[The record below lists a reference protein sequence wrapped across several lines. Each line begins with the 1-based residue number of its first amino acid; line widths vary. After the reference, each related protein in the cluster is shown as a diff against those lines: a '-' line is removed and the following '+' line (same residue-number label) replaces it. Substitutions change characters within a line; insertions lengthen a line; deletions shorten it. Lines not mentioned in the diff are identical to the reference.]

1 MIKKKKVPHVI
12 VSRQAVHLHKSA
24 LRVQNQLSAHQNIFG
39 VSVSQT
45 PKLKQCLQKKIR
57 GNLDLFCTTKRR

>member
-1 MIKKKKVPHVI
+1 MIKKKVPYVI

-24 LRVQNQLSAHQNIFG
+24 LRVQNQLGAHQNIFG
-39 VSVSQT
+39 VFVPQT

-57 GNLDLFCTTKRR
+57 GNLDLSCTTKRR